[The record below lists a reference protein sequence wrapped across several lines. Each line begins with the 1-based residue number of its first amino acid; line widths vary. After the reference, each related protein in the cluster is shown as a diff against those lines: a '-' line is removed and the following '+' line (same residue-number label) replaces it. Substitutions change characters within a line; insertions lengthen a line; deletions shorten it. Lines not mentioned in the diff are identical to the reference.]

1 MSQGLNKQRVL
12 LAILPRRAPQT
23 SSFLARGPGHSSM
36 LSIKPE
42 ANKDL
47 EIYCCSVLRAMLGA

>member
-1 MSQGLNKQRVL
+1 MSQGPKNQRVL
-12 LAILPRRAPQT
+12 PAIPLHRAPQT
-23 SSFLARGPGHSSM
+23 SSFLTRGPGHSSV

-42 ANKDL
+42 ANKDV